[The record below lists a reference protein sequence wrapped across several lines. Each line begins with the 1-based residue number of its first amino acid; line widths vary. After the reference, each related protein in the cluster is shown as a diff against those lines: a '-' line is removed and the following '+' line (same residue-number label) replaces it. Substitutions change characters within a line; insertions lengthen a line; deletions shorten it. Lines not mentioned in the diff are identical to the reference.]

1 MSMSKQIISLSIAI
15 VLFSTLFI
23 SPTVLASEDGTTL
36 PNSSV
41 GTTRSTVDNRD
52 YLQLYRQM
60 KQKLFEKDLKQK
72 TEVVGQ
78 QRKSCTQNILTYQQ
92 SRQKQ
97 QVELRKSCYPVES
110 ATSSAIRK
118 PLLDACKQKIQAFE
132 LETKAKITQ
141 MRSSCKQ
148 IEKKVL
154 GITDSM

>member
-1 MSMSKQIISLSIAI
+1 MSKQKISLSIAI
-15 VLFSTLFI
+15 VLFSTLFFSSTI
-23 SPTVLASEDGTTL
+23 LAIEDGTTL
-36 PNSSV
+36 PNSYV
-41 GTTRSTVDNRD
+41 GTTKTIEDNHD
-52 YLQLYRQM
+52 YLQIYRQM

-92 SRQKQ
+92 SRQRQ
-97 QVELRKSCYPVES
+97 QVELRKSCYPAES
-110 ATSSAIRK
+110 ATSSALRK
-118 PLLDACKQKIQAFE
+118 PLLEACKQKIQAFE

-141 MRSSCKQ
+141 MRLSCKQ